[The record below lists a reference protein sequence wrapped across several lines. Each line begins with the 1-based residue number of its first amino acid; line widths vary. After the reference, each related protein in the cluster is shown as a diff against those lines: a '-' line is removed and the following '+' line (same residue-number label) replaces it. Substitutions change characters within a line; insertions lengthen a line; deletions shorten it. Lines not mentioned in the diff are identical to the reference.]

1 MEPRR
6 ELNGLPVEVDAG
18 LGQQSYR
25 IEHLAQVSDRVMLA
39 VRLRPA
45 GQQVLPQF
53 LGQVH
58 RHVPSVAPG

>member
-1 MEPRR
+1 
-6 ELNGLPVEVDAG
+6 
-18 LGQQSYR
+18 
-25 IEHLAQVSDRVMLA
+25 VSDRVMLA

-45 GQQVLPQF
+45 GQQVLSQF